1 MTVPLLGFI
10 LPAIVF
16 WILYAPILAY
26 LTRALV
32 SPYPRADVR
41 KRLFATGIDGFLI
54 VTSSA
59 LGWRVS
65 PVLSVVTGA
74 GYLLLRDMI
83 GGQSLGKL
91 LAGLVVISLE
101 TGRPCGL
108 AGSVRRNLLLLLPGA
123 NVVAVFLEARTII
136 RDPQGQRL
144 GDRLAQTQVVEG
156 LGARDLVKSF
166 QERLASF
173 GDQVARSSGRR
184 PGRRRPWAAR
194 EGSPP
199 YRSARRYS
207 TLSTPRIVSQC
218 PGNEQTNG

>member
-1 MTVPLLGFI
+1 M
-10 LPAIVF
+10 PAIVF
-16 WILYAPILAY
+16 GVVYGPILTS
-26 LTRALV
+26 LTHALV

-41 KRLFATGIDGFLI
+41 KRLFAAGIDGLVV
-54 VTSSA
+54 VTGIA

-65 PVLSVVTGA
+65 PVLCVVTSA
-74 GYLLLRDMI
+74 GYLLFRDMI
-83 GGQSLGKL
+83 SGQSLGKL
-91 LAGLVVISLE
+91 MAGLVVMSLE

-156 LGARDLVKSF
+156 FGARDLVKSF

-173 GDQVARSSGRR
+173 GDDVARSSGRR

-194 EGSPP
+194 EGSSLVHPQHAAHRQP
-199 YRSARRYS
+199 MPRERADE
-207 TLSTPRIVSQC
+207 RIVARH
-218 PGNEQTNG
+218 